1 MVTLYFSIRK
11 WKDLTLFRYEKW
23 IGYQFLG
30 TLYAVE
36 CPGGGTP
43 ELGILS
49 RYPMKRIQ
57 TEIDTSDDQALVET
71 ITSLHQITLTDDHIV
86 CIVCNESISDGEKIT
101 CYLLSPSGATGFDF
115 TQCRCADHAG
125 GITEL
130 TTLGAAELIV
140 DAHIGRYRDEETGD
154 SWPVLLFP
162 RLRYV
167 SEASTT
173 TAREIDVDPYDDEA
187 VPAALTDTAEKQ
199 TTEESEPV
207 TEDTDWQT
215 ATLSRWEKPTEDDY

>member
-1 MVTLYFSIRK
+1 
-11 WKDLTLFRYEKW
+11 
-23 IGYQFLG
+23 
-30 TLYAVE
+30 
-36 CPGGGTP
+36 
-43 ELGILS
+43 
-49 RYPMKRIQ
+49 MKHIQ
-57 TEIDTSDDQALVET
+57 TEVDTSDDQQLVENVT
-71 ITSLHQITLTDDHIV
+71 DLHQTTLTDDHIV

-101 CYLLSPSGATGFDF
+101 CYLLCPSGATGFDL
-115 TQCRCADHAG
+115 TQCRCTDHAG

-130 TTLGAAELIV
+130 ATFGATELIV
-140 DAHIGRYRDEETGD
+140 DAHIGHCQDEETGE

-199 TTEESEPV
+199 TTEASEPV
-207 TEDTDWQT
+207 NDDTDWQP
-215 ATLSRWEKPTEDDY
+215 ATLSRWEQPTEDES